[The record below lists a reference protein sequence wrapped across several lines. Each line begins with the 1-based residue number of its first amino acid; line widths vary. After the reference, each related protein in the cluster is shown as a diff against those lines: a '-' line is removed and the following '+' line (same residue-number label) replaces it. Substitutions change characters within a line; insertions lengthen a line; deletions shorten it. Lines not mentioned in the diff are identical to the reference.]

1 MKQEKDVKP
10 SIIYIIDTSALL
22 SGKPFP
28 IDEEECW
35 TVEEIANE
43 FSEGGVSFRTFI
55 YLREKGLSIHQ
66 PTIQAKKKVSNIIEK
81 MGETSRLSSADKAV
95 LALAVDVQDNKK
107 TKAVILTDDYSI
119 QNIASVLH
127 IPFQAISQRG
137 ITKTFKWIRR
147 CNGCGRTLSS
157 TESVCPICGSNAR
170 DVIDRSQPKKKKKW

>member
-1 MKQEKDVKP
+1 MTKEKDEKH
-10 SIIYIIDTSALL
+10 STIYIIDTSAVL

-28 IDEEECW
+28 VDEEECW

-43 FSEGGVSFRTFI
+43 FSEGGLSFRTFI

-66 PTIQAKKKVSNIIEK
+66 PSIQAKKKVSIIIEK

-95 LALAVDVQDNKK
+95 LALAVDVQEKK
-107 TKAVILTDDYSI
+107 KIKAVILTDDYSI

-127 IPFQAISQRG
+127 IPFQSISQHG

-147 CNGCGRTLSS
+147 CSGCGRTLSS
-157 TESVCPICGSNAR
+157 NESVCSICGSNAR
-170 DVIDRSQPKKKKKW
+170 DVIDRSQSKKKK